1 MTYNDSV
8 DFIFDYCVQLLID
21 WAAFLGMSYEEIN
34 ILIFIIL
41 EPIAFIGLLCYTLT
55 LHKRNYEL
63 RCVIRDK
70 LLNHECD
77 NRQKSSKE
85 PVGKNLNLSDQSF
98 RIPSASA
105 RL

>member
-55 LHKRNYEL
+55 LLKRNYEL
-63 RCVIRDK
+63 RGMIKDRALD
-70 LLNHECD
+70 HGAD
-77 NRQKSSKE
+77 THQKSKKALVE
-85 PVGKNLNLSDQSF
+85 KHLN
-98 RIPSASA
+98 PSAQSTHT
-105 RL
+105 R

>member
-8 DFIFDYCVQLLID
+8 DFIFDYCVKLLID

-41 EPIAFIGLLCYTLT
+41 EPIAFIGLCCYTLT
-55 LHKRNYEL
+55 LLKRNSDL
-63 RCVIRDK
+63 RSIIKDRFLDHEDD
-70 LLNHECD
+70 NHRK
-77 NRQKSSKE
+77 NSKE
-85 PVGKNLNLSDQSF
+85 LAGKHLNLSDQST
-98 RIPSASA
+98 RTPSVSA